1 MDNEQT
7 PDENPEATGDGSR
20 RQFIRKLAWVAPA
33 IETFLLSDSAFAS
46 GSESQVE
53 EQAPPTAPAAA
64 PTGVAATAEPGA
76 AAAVRRW
83 RRVG

>member
-33 IETFLLSDSAFAS
+33 IETFLLSDSALAS
-46 GSESQVE
+46 GSESQANKQKRRQQRRQVSPRPQS
-53 EQAPPTAPAAA
+53 QASPPPS
-64 PTGVAATAEPGA
+64 GG
-76 AAAVRRW
+76 
-83 RRVG
+83 GGD

>member
-46 GSESQVE
+46 GSESQAKKNKRRQQRRQQRRQVSPRP
-53 EQAPPTAPAAA
+53 QSQPPP
-64 PTGVAATAEPGA
+64 PPSGGGGE
-76 AAAVRRW
+76 
-83 RRVG
+83 

>member
-20 RQFIRKLAWVAPA
+20 RVFIRKLAWVAPA

-46 GSESQVE
+46 GSESQEE

-64 PTGVAATAEPGA
+64 RYPAFGLAIYKPSAEACAGT
-76 AAAVRRW
+76 
-83 RRVG
+83 

>member
-46 GSESQVE
+46 GSESQEE
-53 EQAPPTAPAAA
+53 EQAPAAA
-64 PTGVAATAEPGA
+64 PTGVAATAEPAA